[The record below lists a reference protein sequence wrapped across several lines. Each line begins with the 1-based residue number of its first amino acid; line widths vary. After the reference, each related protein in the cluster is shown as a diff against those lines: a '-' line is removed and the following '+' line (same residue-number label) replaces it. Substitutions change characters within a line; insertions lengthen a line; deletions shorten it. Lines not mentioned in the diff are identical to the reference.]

1 MVTQQAVSPFIRA
14 AGKNSPTTWA
24 MLGMLLIVARD
35 WRPAVMAAVCRA
47 AGLKRSRLE

>member
-1 MVTQQAVSPFIRA
+1 VTQQPVPPFIRA

-35 WRPAVMAAVCRA
+35 WRLAVMAAVCLV
-47 AGLKRSRLE
+47 AGLKRFRLK